1 MSDSRSVVLLDEV
14 GTGTEPV
21 EGAALGVA
29 LLEALVRGGRG
40 GAGFVMA
47 TSHHRSV
54 SDCRGET
61 KQKNKNKQE
70 KKNNYAMRCVKGGLG
85 KTEGVPAF

>member
-29 LLEALVRGGRG
+29 LLEALVKGGRG

-47 TSHHRSV
+47 TTHHRSV
-54 SDCRGET
+54 SNREVKHRKTKTKEKPSHLCREAC
-61 KQKNKNKQE
+61 QN
-70 KKNNYAMRCVKGGLG
+70 
-85 KTEGVPAF
+85 VP

>member
-1 MSDSRSVVLLDEV
+1 MLCDYMQAVRGASDSRSVVLLDEV

-29 LLEALVRGGRG
+29 LLETLVRGGRG

-47 TSHHRSV
+47 TTHHR
-54 SDCRGET
+54 
-61 KQKNKNKQE
+61 
-70 KKNNYAMRCVKGGLG
+70 
-85 KTEGVPAF
+85 